1 MKRMIAL
8 LLGLLLLCGGCGG
21 KSGTAADIQEQYGRI
36 ATASMEAEVTFHM
49 AQENRSFTL
58 QCDFTPE
65 QSTVTVT
72 APESVKG
79 VTATVAADG

>member
-49 AQENRSFTL
+49 A
-58 QCDFTPE
+58 
-65 QSTVTVT
+65 
-72 APESVKG
+72 
-79 VTATVAADG
+79 